1 MQCSKITIVNEIFNF
16 VYYAT
21 LEVGGQQT
29 MIPKKFP
36 VWLTIEEKDR
46 TLFRGLTVLYGL
58 YVLPLILANRF
69 YQDDLSRS
77 LHGVTG
83 WNNDARPLTE
93 RLMRWL
99 GGGFPLG
106 DVFPLTLLLAVLLL
120 AYTVTLYTKRYL
132 PDGGFLFPALSIGF
146 LVIANPFFLSDL
158 SYRFDSVTMTL
169 ALCAAILPYVVP
181 PRKALWKIFSFSFLL
196 CMIVFTTYQPA
207 VGVYVSLWFLEL
219 FYMFFASRIDLP
231 RLFVRIAA
239 CGCSAV
245 LYKYVILN
253 RLIRPANGG
262 WQPDAYRFAWRS
274 EEGLSSGISQN
285 FQMLLHYI
293 RLILQGVPKPLI
305 LLFAA
310 LIIGGMI
317 CAGVT
322 LFRRRRPL
330 HRRIFSLVCLILLPL
345 LMLLGAAGPLL
356 VLAPSSFSVSV
367 HSLLCLCSLG
377 LWAGGMLTFLP
388 PARRKLWSLL
398 FLPCL
403 LFGLTFSYTYG
414 NALTSQKQYE
424 EYLTYSI
431 VHDIETLNAD
441 GAYGT
446 LTVSGRAPRSPE
458 TARLCE
464 KYPIFSELVPTYLTN
479 SSYIGGAQILHYT
492 QETFAFDSLTEED
505 RELMENTQPVLA
517 NSVYSCYENG
527 GKIII
532 RFHQGNTD

>member
-1 MQCSKITIVNEIFNF
+1 
-16 VYYAT
+16 
-21 LEVGGQQT
+21 
-29 MIPKKFP
+29 MIPKRFP
-36 VWLTIEEKDR
+36 VWLTIEKKDR
-46 TLFRGLTVLYGL
+46 TLFWGLTVLYGV
-58 YVLPLILANRF
+58 YVLPLILASRL

-77 LHGVTG
+77 LRGVTG

-93 RLMRWL
+93 WLMRWL
-99 GGGFPLG
+99 CGGFPLG
-106 DVFPLTLLLAVLLL
+106 DVYPLTLLLAVLLL
-120 AYTVTLYTKRYL
+120 AYAVTLYTRRYL
-132 PDGGFLFPALSIGF
+132 PEGGFPFPALSIGF

-181 PRKALWKIFSFSFLL
+181 ARKALWKIFAFSFLL
-196 CMIVFTTYQPA
+196 CTIVFTTYQPA
-207 VGVYVSLWFLEL
+207 AGVYISLWFLEL

-231 RLFVRIAA
+231 RLFVRIVA

-245 LYKYVILN
+245 LYKYGILN
-253 RLIRPANGG
+253 RFIRPANGG
-262 WQPDAYRFAWRS
+262 WQPDAYRFAWQS
-274 EEGLSSGISQN
+274 GEGLFSGISQN
-285 FQMLLHYI
+285 FQKLFYYI
-293 RLILQGVPKPLI
+293 RLVLLGIPVPLI
-305 LLFAA
+305 LLFAG
-310 LIIGGMI
+310 LVIGGMVS
-317 CAGVT
+317 AGIT

-330 HRRIFSLVCLILLPL
+330 YRRIFSLICLVLLPL
-345 LMLLGAAGPLL
+345 LMALGAAGPLL

-377 LWAGGMLTFLP
+377 LWAGGMLAFLP
-388 PARRKLWSLL
+388 SARRRLWTLL

-414 NALTSQKQYE
+414 NAMTSQKQYE

-441 GAYGT
+441 GTYGT

-464 KYPIFSELVPTYLTN
+464 KYPIFSDLVPTYLTN

-505 RELMENTQPVLA
+505 RNLIETSQPVLA

-527 GKIII
+527 DKIII
-532 RFHQGNTD
+532 HFPGGN